1 MPVRIFQIVS
11 RCSSSQFLQ
20 TIKLPHGISPG
31 LNAVIIELAIL
42 QSITIE
48 NGVTDID

>member
-1 MPVRIFQIVS
+1 MS

-42 QSITIE
+42 QSITVE